1 MAGMKYA
8 FGQLNSNIL
17 TRKFGGTTAGVA
29 DPYVTG
35 YHFIWF
41 DFLPPSLPQYTL
53 QGGVNN
59 PSSSFKTT
67 SGLSDNGSI
76 AKVLAASCLSV
87 TPPGGTL
94 NKVEFT
100 GLGGV
105 KWAVPGNIDYGN
117 SVSVKFLE
125 FNKTPILDIMHGWVK
140 LIRDYRTGITELVD
154 NEQGT
159 GYTKSTYA
167 GLMYYWTTAPDA
179 RTVEYYA
186 VYDGVFPTKDPQ
198 DLYTSDVE
206 TVGRLDVEIEFNV
219 DYTWHEPWVREKC
232 QTFASA
238 FANAGPDVVDQ
249 YGITETAGSSGPS
262 S

>member
-1 MAGMKYA
+1 MAGSNSSIKYA
-8 FGQLNSNIL
+8 FAELGSQRL
-17 TRKFGGTTAGVA
+17 TRKFGGTSAGVA

-41 DFLPPSLPQYTL
+41 DKIPVGLPIYVEK
-53 QGGVNN
+53 GGGLNTG
-59 PSSSFKTT
+59 PAKTSSGIGDA
-67 SGLSDNGSI
+67 GLISN
-76 AKVLAASCLSV
+76 VLAASCLSV

-125 FNKTPILDIMHGWVK
+125 FNRTPILDIIHGWVK
-140 LIRDYRTGITELVD
+140 MIRDYRTGTTDLIDGD
-154 NEQGT
+154 NGA
-159 GYTKSTYA
+159 GYSKKTYA
-167 GLMYYWTTAPDA
+167 ALMYYWTTAPDA

-219 DYTWHEPWVREKC
+219 DYAWHEPWVKDKC
-232 QTFASA
+232 TVL
-238 FANAGPDVVDQ
+238 ANAMGPIKAQVAS
-249 YGITETAGSSGPS
+249 YGPRET
-262 S
+262 